1 MKKVKKNKR
10 IEEDKSFLIMY
21 FIGNMMLSVLYI
33 LPLRVDRTEFYNVIC
48 ATISVIL
55 LLNTTAYVIGKFLKV
70 YRYSDICMLAISTFL
85 NVSALYFITVHYVF
99 KPKVTGSLY
108 IYIIC
113 IAYSLGS
120 RLVFKKKFLECLE
133 NVNLLFI
140 KSDAIFSSSIF
151 IIYFLFSLTIFK
163 TVVFRVTPGLLVCH
177 GALLVG
183 CCLSTSILIS
193 GYFKKKYNISFKI
206 RKDLYE
212 KCS

>member
-1 MKKVKKNKR
+1 MQKIKRNKKT
-10 IEEDKSFLIMY
+10 EEDKSFLIMY
-21 FIGNMMLSVLYI
+21 CIGNIMLSVLYI

-70 YRYSDICMLAISTFL
+70 YRYSDIDMLAISTFL

-99 KPKVTGSLY
+99 RPKVTGSLY

-151 IIYFLFSLTIFK
+151 IIYFLLSLTVFK
-163 TVVFRVTPGLLVCH
+163 TVEFRVNLKLLVTH
-177 GALLVG
+177 AALLVG
-183 CCLSTSILIS
+183 CSVITSAFIS
-193 GYFKKKYNISFKI
+193 GYFKKKYNINFKN
-206 RKDLYE
+206 KAT
-212 KCS
+212 